1 MLPHSDQTDYLRSSD
16 PIPDDYRIQ
25 DTKMPGLSPSLLDG
39 GTDTQALGVTAYTR
53 MDG

>member
-1 MLPHSDQTDYLRSSD
+1 MISVG
-16 PIPDDYRIQ
+16 YRIQ